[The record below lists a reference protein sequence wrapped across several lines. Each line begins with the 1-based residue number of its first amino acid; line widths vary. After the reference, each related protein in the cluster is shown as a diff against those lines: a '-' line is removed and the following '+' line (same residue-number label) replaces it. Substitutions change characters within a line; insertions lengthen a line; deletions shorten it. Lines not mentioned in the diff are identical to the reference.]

1 MDKKHN
7 NSAGESSDS
16 IDDHQADAYGP
27 ISSSSQRTTTRVMS
41 DNNEEDG
48 GGGGDGDA
56 TNGPLETIA
65 GIMGNVLEWY
75 GT

>member
-1 MDKKHN
+1 
-7 NSAGESSDS
+7 
-16 IDDHQADAYGP
+16 
-27 ISSSSQRTTTRVMS
+27 MS
-41 DNNEEDG
+41 DNNKDN
-48 GGGGDGDA
+48 GGGGDDA

>member
-1 MDKKHN
+1 MDKHN

-27 ISSSSQRTTTRVMS
+27 ISSSSSQRTTTRVMS
-41 DNNEEDG
+41 DNNKDN
-48 GGGGDGDA
+48 GGGGDDA

>member
-1 MDKKHN
+1 MDKHN
-7 NSAGESSDS
+7 NSTGESNDS

-27 ISSSSQRTTTRVMS
+27 ISSSSQRTTRVMN
-41 DNNEEDG
+41 DNNIDN
-48 GGGGDGDA
+48 GGGDDA

-75 GT
+75 GK